1 MIGFEELSEAEQ
13 HRIRL
18 ELALHD
24 VAGALAQIVK
34 DYGPHDF
41 VNYLTELDEISQY
54 CTDLCEMGLT
64 AIQIAEETKN
74 G

>member
-1 MIGFEELSEAEQ
+1 MIGFEEMSEAEQ

-24 VAGALAQIVK
+24 AASALAAVVK

-54 CTDLCEMGLT
+54 CTELCEMGLV
-64 AIQIAEETKN
+64 ALQISEETKN